1 MIFGLQLVHGLRIF
15 KWSLI
20 MKHKKSILT
29 VVVASSVLFGCD
41 VSNEQGGAVI
51 GATLGGIA
59 GSKVGDG
66 SGQTAATI
74 AGTVG
79 GAYVGSKLGASVDET
94 EKNK

>member
-1 MIFGLQLVHGLRIF
+1 
-15 KWSLI
+15 

-41 VSNEQGGAVI
+41 GNGLSNEQGGAVI